1 MHVVLADWLESLDN
15 LNETVS
21 HPDFDAT
28 MHNPIFLLFS
38 IAFCAVALLR
48 GWKVLLAIYL
58 GGIAIWYVVANVL
71 MKDHTG
77 AEGGSSMM
85 IFVGLVVVIAGLLIY
100 FLLIRD

>member
-1 MHVVLADWLESLDN
+1 MHVVLADWLDTVN
-15 LNETVS
+15 QINDTVS

-28 MHNPIFLLFS
+28 VHNPIFILFS

-48 GWKVLLAIYL
+48 GWKTLLSMYL
-58 GGIAIWYVVANVL
+58 AGIAVWYVVANVV
-71 MKDHTG
+71 MKDKTG

-85 IFVGLVVVIAGLLIY
+85 VFVGLVVLIAGLLIY